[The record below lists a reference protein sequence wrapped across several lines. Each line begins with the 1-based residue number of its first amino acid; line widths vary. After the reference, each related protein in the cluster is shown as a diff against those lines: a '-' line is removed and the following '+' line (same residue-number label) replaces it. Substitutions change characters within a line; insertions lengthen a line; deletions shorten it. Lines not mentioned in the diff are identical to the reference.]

1 MTYNCNICH
10 NEILMT
16 HKNCNGCGDPRLL
29 NIGKDYPNSIETNK
43 SFMKR
48 RRKYRLMIIKNMIK
62 ALLTGK

>member
-1 MTYNCNICH
+1 
-10 NEILMT
+10 MT